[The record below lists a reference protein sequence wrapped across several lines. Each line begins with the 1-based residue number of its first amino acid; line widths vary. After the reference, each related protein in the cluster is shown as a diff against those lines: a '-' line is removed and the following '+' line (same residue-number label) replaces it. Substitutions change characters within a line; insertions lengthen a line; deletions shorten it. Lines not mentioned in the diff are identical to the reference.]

1 MNRKSLL
8 TLLLVFLSPIIIRAQ
23 KDDFVLI
30 ITSFQ
35 IELNNYQTNIS
46 EFYTE
51 INRENP
57 DMQYVVENMN
67 CRSLSEMNEWRER
80 MGRFV
85 AKYEEHRPRCILL
98 LGNEAWASY
107 LSLNNDFTRSVPCFA
122 MLVND
127 RIVQLPDTAVNV
139 MTWHPQMRSFSTDM
153 PDCSLK
159 GAIAYHYDVKANV
172 ELAQRLFPKTR
183 RINFFTDNTF
193 GGINQ
198 LGLINDYVDHSRAA
212 ASQLVLRV
220 IDGRSYTFNEAGNEY
235 RRLRTD
241 WDLAMFTT
249 WRIDSTGNYLVVSA
263 TQQLL
268 NYNRTIPGISV
279 TSTGIGD
286 VSIGGIIP
294 RYGQQGRRMGQI
306 VNRWLRTG
314 QTQHIISVD
323 NVTAFD
329 YTQLRTWNITPSI
342 LPKDADIRN
351 KPHNFY
357 ESHPQ
362 LTVIFTAI
370 TVILILSVAFF
381 TFHIFQNRRNM
392 RRQKEMMIQLA
403 AAKEKAE
410 EANRLKSNFIA
421 NMSHEVRTPLNV
433 IVGFANILIEQR
445 NELSETDF
453 KEISTL
459 INQNTEL
466 LVKLVNDVL
475 DLSRIESRSVQMTPE
490 DIDLIALGRSLV
502 NTESL
507 NNSRKANLKVLFD
520 CPHEELSCVTDRR
533 YLQQIIINL
542 LNNAIKFTDKGTVT
556 LRIEQG
562 DDCIR
567 FSVTDT
573 GPGIPTD
580 KQKLVFQR
588 FEQLDNFKQGTGLG
602 LSICQSIV
610 EMLGGRI
617 WIDPEYIYGARFVFT
632 IPQ

>member
-410 EANRLKSNFIA
+410 EANRLKSNFLA

-445 NELSETDF
+445 DELSETDF

-459 INQNTEL
+459 INQNAEL

-617 WIDPEYIYGARFVFT
+617 WIDPEYIYGARFMFT

>member
-23 KDDFVLI
+23 KDDFILI

-80 MGRFV
+80 MGKFV
-85 AKYEEHRPRCILL
+85 AKYEERRPRCILL

-139 MTWHPQMRSFSTDM
+139 MTWHPKMRSFSTDM

-198 LGLINDYVDHSRAA
+198 LGIINDYVDHIRAA

-235 RRLRTD
+235 RRLKAD

-268 NYNRTIPGISV
+268 NYNNNIPGISV

-286 VSIGGIIP
+286 VSVGGIIP

-329 YTQLRTWNITPSI
+329 YSQLRTWNISPSI

-362 LTVIFTAI
+362 LTIIFTSI

-392 RRQKEMMIQLA
+392 RRQKEMMVQLA

-410 EANRLKSNFIA
+410 EANRLKSNFLA
-421 NMSHEVRTPLNV
+421 NMSHEVRTPLNA

-445 NELSETDF
+445 NELSETEF

-459 INQNTEL
+459 VNQNADL
-466 LVKLVNDVL
+466 LVKLINDVL

-490 DIDLIALGRSLV
+490 DIDLIDLGRSLV

-580 KQKLVFQR
+580 KQKQVFQR

>member
-1 MNRKSLL
+1 MNRKTLL
-8 TLLLVFLSPIIIRAQ
+8 TLLLVFLSPIIMRAQ

-80 MGRFV
+80 MGKFV
-85 AKYEEHRPRCILL
+85 AKYEERRPRCVLL

-107 LSLNNDFTRSVPCFA
+107 LSLSNDFTRSVPCFA

-139 MTWHPQMRSFSTDM
+139 MTWHPQMRSYTTDM

-172 ELAQRLFPKTR
+172 ELAQRLFPRTR

-212 ASQLVLRV
+212 AAKLVLRV
-220 IDGRSYTFNEAGNEY
+220 IDGRSYTFDEAGNEY
-235 RRLRTD
+235 RRLKTD

-249 WRIDSTGNYLVVSA
+249 WRIDCTGNYLVVSA

-279 TSTGIGD
+279 TSSGIGD
-286 VSIGGIIP
+286 VSVGGVIP

-329 YTQLRTWNITPSI
+329 YTQLRTWNIPPST

-351 KPHNFY
+351 KPHTFY
-357 ESHPQ
+357 KAHPQ
-362 LTVIFTAI
+362 LTVIFTSI
-370 TVILILSVAFF
+370 TIILILCVAFF

-403 AAKEKAE
+403 SAKEKAE
-410 EANRLKSNFIA
+410 EANRLKSNFLA
-421 NMSHEVRTPLNV
+421 NMSHEVRTPLNA

-453 KEISTL
+453 KEISEL
-459 INQNTEL
+459 INQNAEL
-466 LVKLVNDVL
+466 LVKLINDVL
-475 DLSRIESRSVQMTPE
+475 DLSKIESRNAKMTPE
-490 DIDLIALGRSLV
+490 DIDLIALGRSLISME
-502 NTESL
+502 NT
-507 NNSRKANLKVLFD
+507 NNSRKTNLKMLFD
-520 CPHEELSCVTDRR
+520 CPHAELSCVTDRR

-542 LNNAIKFTDKGTVT
+542 LNNAIKFTDKGTIT

-580 KQKLVFQR
+580 KQKQVFQR

-617 WIDPEYIYGARFVFT
+617 WIDSEYIYGARFIFT

>member
-8 TLLLVFLSPIIIRAQ
+8 TLLLVFLSPIVMRAQ

-57 DMQYVVENMN
+57 GMQYVVENMN
-67 CRSLSEMNEWRER
+67 CRSLSEMNEWRSR
-80 MGRFV
+80 MAGFV
-85 AKYEEHRPRCILL
+85 AKYDGRRPRCVLL

-127 RIVQLPDTAVNV
+127 RIVELPDTAVNV
-139 MTWHPQMRSFSTDM
+139 VTWHPHMRSYTTDM
-153 PDCSLK
+153 PECSLK
-159 GAIAYHYDVKANV
+159 GAIAYHYNVKANV

-220 IDGRSYTFNEAGNEY
+220 IDGRAYTFDEAGREY
-235 RRLRTD
+235 RRLKAD

-268 NYNRTIPGISV
+268 NYNRTVPGISV

-286 VSIGGIIP
+286 VSVGGIIP
-294 RYGQQGRRMGQI
+294 RYGRQGRRMGQM

-314 QTQHIISVD
+314 QTQRIMRVE

-329 YTQLRTWNITPSI
+329 YTQLRTWNITPSVI
-342 LPKDADIRN
+342 ADSADIRN
-351 KPHNFY
+351 KPHTFY

-370 TVILILSVAFF
+370 TIILILCVTFF
-381 TFHIFQNRRNM
+381 IFYMLQNRRNM

-403 AAKEKAE
+403 AAKDKAE
-410 EANRLKSNFIA
+410 EANRLKSNFLA
-421 NMSHEVRTPLNV
+421 NMSHEVRTPLNA
-433 IVGFANILIEQR
+433 IVGFASLLIEQR
-445 NELSETDF
+445 NDLSDEDF
-453 KEISTL
+453 REISKL

-466 LVKLVNDVL
+466 LVKLINDVL

-502 NTESL
+502 STECM
-507 NNSRKANLKVLFD
+507 NNNRKANLKVLFD
-520 CPHEELSCVTDRR
+520 CPHDELSCVTDRR
-533 YLQQIIINL
+533 YLQQVIINL
-542 LNNAIKFTDKGTVT
+542 LNNAVKFTDKGTVT

-580 KQKLVFQR
+580 KQKQVFER

-617 WIDPEYIYGARFVFT
+617 WIDPEYIYGAKFVFT

>member
-410 EANRLKSNFIA
+410 EANRLKSNFLA

-459 INQNTEL
+459 INQNAEL